1 MGRSASEM
9 ETVKIQ
15 KSNQNL
21 KSAKINMLAIFRK
34 FKKNNLSGFTLIE
47 TITVVAIVSVIS
59 VVMLANYNSS
69 QKHQTLQRAVHQLA
83 GDVRRAQNMAM
94 ASTKQGSI
102 IPYGYGIYIHRVQ
115 SSTSYV
121 LFADNNDNK
130 KRDAGLDID
139 VETISFSSGVEI
151 TNVSP
156 LPNPINIFF
165 EPPDPTTYI
174 NGKSD
179 VGEEA
184 QITLTAQGISTTKSI
199 TVKTSGQIE
208 IE

>member
-1 MGRSASEM
+1 ML
-9 ETVKIQ
+9 IF
-15 KSNQNL
+15 KSKKTN
-21 KSAKINMLAIFRK
+21 K
-34 FKKNNLSGFTLIE
+34 FSSLGFTLIE

-69 QKHQTLQRAVHQLA
+69 QKRQTLQRAVHQLA

-94 ASTKQGSI
+94 ASTKQGAI

-115 SSTSYV
+115 SSTSYI

-139 VETISFSSGVEI
+139 VETISFSSGIEI
-151 TNVSP
+151 ANAS
-156 LPNPINIFF
+156 LPDPINIFF

-174 NGKSD
+174 SGESD
-179 VGEEA
+179 VGKEA
-184 QITLTAQGISTTKSI
+184 QIILTAQGISATKSI
-199 TVKTSGQIE
+199 NVKTSGQIE